1 MSEQVL
7 PLEDALNP
15 FEYRLAIGVRRLRW
29 SALIAGALAVLSM
42 LLALVAAMFAPTLFD
57 TLQNVL
63 LFGYAGSADTAIAIV
78 TLCLLANMS
87 LFLVI
92 AAGVVAREIWSIPA
106 LIVIGLLNVAALIGL
121 GLTPA
126 LIMIGLLGW
135 ASAGLL
141 RDRRSFR
148 VNPVALK
155 ELRGRMRGARA
166 FLVLSVYLGLMSL
179 FAILIYLLVKGASAG
194 GLSSAAG
201 EIGRMLFAGVIGIE
215 LLLII
220 FIAPAFTAGAISGER
235 ERQTYDLLQTTLLS
249 PSSFVF
255 GKLESALGY
264 IMLLLLAGIPLQSI
278 AFLFGGV
285 SELELFMALLIL
297 TVTAILVGTIG
308 VYYSA
313 VLGRT
318 LAASS
323 RSYGVILVTLVALPT
338 LVNGVLDIVR
348 RVLLTNLGASAVL
361 ESIVVYLQLICTAI
375 NPLTTLLTTQEVLI
389 ERGTL
394 AFWQYTLTSNGNF
407 IPMPSSW
414 ILTVIIYLTASA
426 LMLAFAI
433 RRARRTAED
442 L

>member
-1 MSEQVL
+1 MSEQL
-7 PLEDALNP
+7 FPREDTLNP
-15 FEYRLAIGVRRLRW
+15 FEIRLAAGVRRLRW
-29 SALIAGALAVLSM
+29 SALMAGAVALVCMA
-42 LLALVAAMFAPTLFD
+42 LALIAALFSPSLFD
-57 TLQNVL
+57 SLRSVL
-63 LFGYAGSADTAIAIV
+63 LFRYAGSADTALAIV
-78 TLCLLANMS
+78 TLSLLANLS
-87 LFLVI
+87 LFLVV
-92 AAGVVAREIWSIPA
+92 AAGVIAREVWSIPA
-106 LIVIGLLNVAALIGL
+106 LIGIGLLNTAALVAL

-126 LIMIGLLGW
+126 LLMIALLGW
-135 ASAGLL
+135 SSAGLF
-141 RDRRSFR
+141 RDRQSFR

-201 EIGRMLFAGVIGIE
+201 EIGRMLFAGVVGIE
-215 LLLII
+215 LLLIV

-285 SELELFMALLIL
+285 SELELFMALLLL
-297 TVTAILVGTIG
+297 TVTSILVGTIG
-308 VYYSA
+308 IYYSA
-313 VLGRT
+313 VLERT

-323 RSYGVILVTLVALPT
+323 RAYGVIITALVVLPT
-338 LVNGVLDIVR
+338 IISGTLDIIR
-348 RVLLTNLGASAVL
+348 RILLNNLGASPVL
-361 ESIVVYLQLICTAI
+361 EAIVVYLQLICTAI
-375 NPLTTLLTTQEVLI
+375 NPLTSMLTTQQVLI

-407 IPMPSSW
+407 IPMPSAW
-414 ILTVIIYLTASA
+414 ILTVILYLAASA
-426 LMLAFAI
+426 VLLALAV
-433 RRARRTAED
+433 RRARRSTEE